1 MDWQTFLLGWMS
13 ALFPSLCILA
23 WLLLLYRDVRKMVR
37 VGLTVLASVVL
48 IAATPVEKKRGQ
60 CPSGYASGAHYT
72 TVLRCQ
78 ASSVKPYHGV
88 ALARLGPTSP
98 EGIALSRSVQTCVS
112 CP

>member
-13 ALFPSLCILA
+13 APSLCILA

-60 CPSGYASGAHYT
+60 CPSGYASGAHYCAPMPGEQRQA
-72 TVLRCQ
+72 VPRRGACPSGSYQSGGYCVEQKRPDLR
-78 ASSVKPYHGV
+78 
-88 ALARLGPTSP
+88 
-98 EGIALSRSVQTCVS
+98 
-112 CP
+112 